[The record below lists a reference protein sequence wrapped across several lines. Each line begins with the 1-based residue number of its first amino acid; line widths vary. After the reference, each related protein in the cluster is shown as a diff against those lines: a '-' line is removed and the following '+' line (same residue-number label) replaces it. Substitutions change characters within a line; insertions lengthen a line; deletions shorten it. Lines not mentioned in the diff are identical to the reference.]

1 MTEARK
7 GLDISRWQGDVNFYA
22 IKKSGYDF
30 VILNAGYGRYIN
42 QKDQYFE
49 TNYKQAKEAGLNVGA
64 YWYSYAKTAS
74 EAEQEAKTFL
84 EAVKGKQFEY
94 PLAFDIEDPSQSG
107 LSNKTINAMCKAFC
121 SYLEKNGYYA
131 MIYSFGGWL
140 ENRISA
146 ANKKAY
152 DIWLAEWTNASQ
164 PSVYT
169 GAYGIWQY
177 SDNARASGING
188 AVDANRAY
196 KDYPTIIKSAG
207 LNGFEKIKMEE
218 KKPEQP
224 KKKVTKGDVNGDGK
238 VNVTDVT
245 ITSAA
250 VKGKKT
256 LNVEQKEAADMN
268 GDGKVNVADVSAIS
282 AKAKGVSEKPK
293 TKIIKY
299 TIRYGDT
306 LIGIAKKFGVSV
318 IDIAELNGIKN
329 VNKILAGQVI
339 EIKVKED

>member
-1 MTEARK
+1 MTEAKR
-7 GLDISRWQGDVNFYA
+7 GLDISRWNGTVNFHA
-22 IKKSGYDF
+22 IKKDGYDF
-30 VILNAGYGRYIN
+30 VILNAGYGRYAS
-42 QKDQYFE
+42 QKDPYFE

-94 PLAFDIEDPSQSG
+94 PLAFDIEDPSQDG
-107 LSNKTINAMCKAFC
+107 LSNKTLNAMCKSFC

-131 MIYSFGGWL
+131 VIYSFGGWL

-146 ANKKAY
+146 ANKKAF
-152 DIWLAEWTNASQ
+152 DIWLAEWTGASQ

-169 GAYGIWQY
+169 GPYGMWQF
-177 SDNARASGING
+177 SSTWKTAGVNG
-188 AVDANRAY
+188 NVDVNRSY
-196 KDYPTIIKSAG
+196 KDYPTIIKTAG

-218 KKPEQP
+218 KKTEKPQ
-224 KKKVTKGDVNGDGK
+224 KKTVPGDVNGDGK

-245 ITSAA
+245 MVTAA
-250 VKGKKT
+250 VKGKKALT
-256 LNVEQKEAADMN
+256 EEQKKAADMN
-268 GDGKVNVADVSAIS
+268 GDGKVNVADVAAIT
-282 AKAKGVSEKPK
+282 KQAKGVSEKPK
-293 TKIIKY
+293 TKIVKY

-306 LIGIAKKFGVSV
+306 LIGIAKKFGASV
-318 IDIAELNGIKN
+318 IEIAELNGIKD